1 MSFISEHETCQDIG
15 GPNGDLR
22 IVLLLIEQWLARS
35 AIDPSLGRDLQRA
48 TERRLAS
55 DLSDTVGSPFPYSDY
70 VSDHWP
76 KIAVANSGL
85 LLVQQL
91 CHDLA
96 MALWS
101 GVGVEPSA
109 TPENAGPELFRA
121 IANVFAIAVHNDS
134 AAALAQREIH
144 RDLRAI
150 RLDEKASNW
159 MQGID
164 DE

>member
-1 MSFISEHETCQDIG
+1 MNFIPEHKTSQEIG

-22 IVLLLIEQWLARS
+22 SVLLLIEQWLAQS
-35 AIDPSLGRDLQRA
+35 ATDPSLGRDLKLA

-55 DLSDTVGSPFPYSDY
+55 GFAETVGSSFPYNDY

-76 KIAVANSGL
+76 KIAVANSDL
-85 LLVQQL
+85 LLVKQL
-91 CHDLA
+91 CDDLA

-101 GVGVEPSA
+101 DAGIKTSA
-109 TPENAGPELFRA
+109 AAEHAGPELFRA
-121 IANVFAIAVHNDS
+121 IANVFAIAARNDS
-134 AAALAQREIH
+134 AAALAQRNIH

-150 RLDEKASNW
+150 RDDEKASNW
-159 MQGID
+159 MSGID

>member
-1 MSFISEHETCQDIG
+1 MSFIPERETCQDIG

-22 IVLLLIEQWLARS
+22 IVLLLIEQWLAQS
-35 AIDPSLGRDLQRA
+35 AIDPSLGRDLKRA
-48 TERRLAS
+48 TERRLANE
-55 DLSDTVGSPFPYSDY
+55 LAETVGSPFPYSDY

-91 CHDLA
+91 CNDLA

-101 GVGVEPSA
+101 GVTTSA
-109 TPENAGPELFRA
+109 TAEHSEPGLFRP
-121 IANVFAIAVHNDS
+121 IANVFAIATQNDS

-144 RDLRAI
+144 HDLRAI
-150 RLDEKASNW
+150 RLDEQASNW